1 MSRPIEPVHWQ
12 ARLRRSPTVRYTEV
26 GGLPV
31 LCDVEDRSV
40 RVLNAPTVALWARLD
55 GRPLADAVGVA
66 DGAWSEEELRSVI
79 EVVRRLKASGAVED
93 VPGLATEDLGLDT
106 PLDEEVPPVPSIR
119 VRAGWVPDG
128 SGDVASGVLSLER
141 RGDVEEVLVIPETR
155 GPDGEVRPTRAGD
168 RVVTAVVAPRAPEVS
183 DDVTSEVAAFA
194 AWARVVVDAAELG
207 RPGVVDALAG
217 LAESVPLVPDPGSV

>member
-1 MSRPIEPVHWQ
+1 VSRPIEPVHWQ

-66 DGAWSEEELRSVI
+66 DGAWTDEELRSVI
-79 EVVRRLKASGAVED
+79 EVVRRLKASGVVED
-93 VPGLATEDLGLDT
+93 VPGVAHEGPRLDT
-106 PLDEEVPPVPSIR
+106 PLDEEVLSVSSIR
-119 VRAGWVPDG
+119 VRAVWVSNG

-141 RGDVEEVLVIPETR
+141 RGDVEEVVVIPGAR
-155 GPDGEVRPTRAGD
+155 GPDGEMRPTRVAD
-168 RVVTAVVAPRAPEVS
+168 RVVSAVVAPRIPEVS
-183 DDVTSEVAAFA
+183 DDVSVEVVAFA
-194 AWARVVVDAAELG
+194 AWARAVVDAAELS
-207 RPGVVDALAG
+207 RAGVVDALAG
-217 LAESVPLVPDPGSV
+217 LAESVPLVPEPG